1 MSSSRFPWINNL
13 LCALASV
20 VVVREWINDVRKDET
35 MWNLSQP
42 SNQINLYYIFV
53 CCVFSLTLSS
63 FLRGDEERT
72 CSLRPTGIWNSI
84 RISTKK
90 TTLTEPTTMD
100 FFSQDFCHSWLSWT
114 IHCARQRCNWEI
126 YIQSSFISRG
136 DCVSRV
142 KKEKD
147 FNDNSSSSTIHHHN
161 SAFADKDL
169 SVIIVVSFVPTVT
182 SSLLP

>member
-1 MSSSRFPWINNL
+1 MRSPPSSV
-13 LCALASV
+13 V

-53 CCVFSLTLSS
+53 SCVFSLTLSS
-63 FLRGDEERT
+63 LLRGDEERT

-84 RISTKK
+84 RIPTKK
-90 TTLTEPTTMD
+90 TTLTEPTTTD
-100 FFSQDFCHSWLSWT
+100 FFSQDFCHSWLSWP

-126 YIQSSFISRG
+126 YSIFIHLSRG
-136 DCVSRV
+136 LRF
-142 KKEKD
+142 KKKKRKILT
-147 FNDNSSSSTIHHHN
+147 TILRLQQ
-161 SAFADKDL
+161 FTTTIQPL
-169 SVIIVVSFVPTVT
+169 LIRISVIIVVSFVPTVT